1 MQRIGTFGLA
11 AVVLAVVAVAGLSA
25 PPAGGA
31 AEGAADHEAV
41 YKKTPQGELRIL
53 IHRPP
58 GWKASDRRPAI
69 VFFFGGG
76 WKGGSVKQFEDQAAY
91 LATRGMV
98 AARADYRV
106 RSRHGVTPAACVE
119 DAKSAVRYL
128 RAHAAEL
135 GIDPKRIVAGGGS
148 AGGHIA
154 ACTALVPGYEAEG
167 EDTSVSSKPNA
178 LVLFN
183 PVLDLRNLEPL
194 AERLDAE
201 KRAAISPIRYVSKE
215 TPPAILF
222 YGTKDRFLPDGQAM
236 LKEGKKHG
244 NRVELYTAED
254 QPHGFFNRPPW
265 KQLTLR
271 AADAFLASLGYLK
284 GEPTVQPPEGTEKT
298 LHKVE

>member
-1 MQRIGTFGLA
+1 
-11 AVVLAVVAVAGLSA
+11 
-25 PPAGGA
+25 
-31 AEGAADHEAV
+31 
-41 YKKTPQGELRIL
+41 
-53 IHRPP
+53 
-58 GWKASDRRPAI
+58 
-69 VFFFGGG
+69 
-76 WKGGSVKQFEDQAAY
+76 
-91 LATRGMV
+91 
-98 AARADYRV
+98 
-106 RSRHGVTPAACVE
+106 VTPAACVE

-154 ACTALVPGYEAEG
+154 ACTALVPGYEAEGEDTSVSSKEG